1 MSPFIFFLGLA
12 ASEHFDKKNFFCFV
26 NDVPFQTFI
35 MTLSV
40 FKQGC
45 VLVSPSRRLVVS
57 FFSADNDRSFLR
69 LFIYFLYLAFHF
81 HECHVSV
88 CLLCLPMPLLPL
100 PRSKVGGEG
109 GGTRRK
115 QELKPSCQ
123 NLFLQSLS
131 LSLTSETLILM
142 GLTFTSFGDKQLG
155 IFLNLNCPFMSRTQC
170 LNRTTHEHILNSKFI
185 LRTQT

>member
-1 MSPFIFFLGLA
+1 MFSFLGRFEKKLSPFIFFSVSPPA
-12 ASEHFDKKNFFCFV
+12 NISTKKNFFFCFV

-35 MTLSV
+35 MTLGV
-40 FKQGC
+40 LKQGC

-57 FFSADNDRSFLR
+57 FFSADNDHSFLR

-131 LSLTSETLILM
+131 LSHFRNINFN
-142 GLTFTSFGDKQLG
+142 GLNFYF
-155 IFLNLNCPFMSRTQC
+155 FR
-170 LNRTTHEHILNSKFI
+170 
-185 LRTQT
+185 